1 MDRDALILAHRL
13 GDCAVLPDQDY
24 VISLIKS
31 QDALGVA
38 RLTYSVYGNQHPF
51 DYVYDPSEI
60 ARLYASGTQFAVVAK
75 SSLGDVLG
83 MIGIYRCSPWPRLY
97 ELAQLMIL
105 KNQRSKGMARDLWL
119 KAMELLP
126 GMAKAGAIFGEAVCT
141 HTFSQRMC
149 EATGMIP
156 CGIAMDA
163 IPSRAYSD
171 NYQHGDRTSLVLT
184 VKLMIFTTQT
194 VHLPAAYRAAYVD
207 FCGRV
212 GLDRQINDG
221 PSATLPEVSRV
232 EVTAFEEAACI
243 KVWVH
248 ESGRDLERIV
258 SDLERKAGDN
268 GIVQAIFDLGHS
280 DAPAGIE
287 TLRSRGYFFGG
298 FLPYWFEADGLMLQR
313 RSVAAS
319 FKELRLY
326 GESVK
331 PLVAMA
337 EGDQRRVELS
347 QAGWGEAPK
356 GLPE

>member
-1 MDRDALILAHRL
+1 MDRDALIVAHRL

-24 VISLIKS
+24 AISLIS
-31 QDALGVA
+31 PQDALGVA
-38 RLTYSVYGNQHPF
+38 RLTYSVYGDQHPF

-60 ARLYASGTQFAVVAK
+60 ARLYASGTQYAVVAK
-75 SSLGDVLG
+75 SSQADVLG

-126 GMAKAGAIFGEAVCT
+126 DMAQAGAIFGEAVCT

-149 EATGMIP
+149 ETTGMLP

-171 NYQHGDRTSLVLT
+171 EYRHGDRTSLVLS
-184 VKLMIFTTQT
+184 VKPVLFTRQT

-207 FCGRV
+207 FCARA
-212 GLDRQINDG
+212 GLDRQIEDG
-221 PSATLPEVSRV
+221 SQATLPESSRV
-232 EVTAFEEAACI
+232 KIIDFEKAACI

-248 ESGRDLERIV
+248 EPGRDLEQIV
-258 SDLERKAGDN
+258 SDLEGKAGDD
-268 GIVQAIFDLGHS
+268 GIVQAIFDLGRP

-287 TLRSRGYFFGG
+287 ALNSRGYYFGG
-298 FLPYWFEADGLMLQR
+298 FMPYWFETDALMLQR
-313 RSVAAS
+313 RSAAS
-319 FKELRLY
+319 SFQALRLY
-326 GESVK
+326 GDSVQAV
-331 PLVAMA
+331 VALA
-337 EGDQRRVELS
+337 ERDQRRVALR

-356 GLPE
+356 G